1 MQETGQYPRA
11 AGRSYPDRVRLNLRS
26 SRARCGA
33 LVAAVAAA
41 TVLAGCGSGDGAPKP
56 AANERPGR
64 GGALTVLVP
73 VVPPV
78 GDPHRV
84 VGAVGAMAHGVLFRQ
99 LYVHVPGRAEA
110 VPDLAAGPAEVSDDG
125 RTIVVPVRRTGRF
138 GPDGG
143 EPITAR
149 DVEHGLERALAD
161 PVAGPPARRLLGT
174 VQGLGPVGTWRDVP
188 GITAVGDDRL
198 ELRLRSPAATEALEG
213 LASAASTPIPVRLPR
228 TGGALPADAQ
238 LFSGP
243 YAPSRAGSAPL
254 APGVVRLARNPV
266 WRGES
271 DPRPAYADVITF
283 VPAAPTAAAWRT
295 LAGRGLVL
303 GPAAPREVERIARRR
318 DRGQL
323 AVSPLPVTRYVALSP
338 RAAGLRDVFVRRAL
352 VAALDREAILRAAGG
367 GVLASHF
374 LPPGVP
380 GHDESGGVDGTGAP
394 ELREPGGDPRLAA
407 ADLRRAGFADG
418 RYAGPV
424 LRAVRG
430 PSRTDAAI
438 ARTARASWGPLGV
451 RLRIEV
457 LEGAALRAAC
467 TDRSGRVAVCLS
479 ASTGGAL
486 SDPEALL
493 APLVRGRAGSRVDA
507 AMAASAELP
516 GGPLRARAWAG
527 INRAAVEQAIG
538 APWRWDERPL
548 LVSRDVIGAVDERT
562 GTWDLAFTSLDA
574 RARRGQSR

>member
-11 AGRSYPDRVRLNLRS
+11 AARSYPHPVRSNPRRPHVL
-26 SRARCGA
+26 AAAA
-33 LVAAVAAA
+33 LVLAV
-41 TVLAGCGSGDGAPKP
+41 AGCGSGDGGPKP

-64 GGALTVLVP
+64 GGELTVLTP

-84 VGAVGAMAHGVLFRQ
+84 AGAPGAMAHGVLFRQ

-110 VPDLAAGPAEVSDDG
+110 VPDLAAGPAEVADDG
-125 RTIVVPVRRTGRF
+125 RTITVPVRRTGRF
-138 GPDGG
+138 GPEGG
-143 EPITAR
+143 ERITAR

-174 VQGLGPVGTWRDVP
+174 VEGLGPVGTWRDVP
-188 GITAVGDDRL
+188 GITAVNDDTL
-198 ELRLRSPAATEALEG
+198 VLRLRAPAAVAALEG
-213 LASAASTPIPVRLPR
+213 LATAASTPIPAALPR
-228 TGGALPADAQ
+228 RAGRLPADAQ
-238 LFSGP
+238 VFSGP
-243 YAPSRAGSAPL
+243 YTPAGDRMAPL
-254 APGVVRLARNPV
+254 APGVVRLTRNPA
-266 WRGES
+266 WRRES
-271 DPRPAYADVITF
+271 DPRPAYADAITF
-283 VPAAPTAAAWRT
+283 VPAARIPAAWRT
-295 LAGRGLVL
+295 LSGRGLVL
-303 GPAAPREVERIARRR
+303 GPAAPPEVARIARRR

-352 VAALDREAILRAAGG
+352 VAALDRDAILRAAGG
-367 GVLASHF
+367 GALASHY

-394 ELREPGGDPRLAA
+394 ELREPSGDPRLAA

-418 RYAGPV
+418 RYDGPV

-430 PSRTDAAI
+430 PSRADAAA
-438 ARTARASWGPLGV
+438 ARVARDSWGPLGA
-451 RLRIEV
+451 RLRVDV
-457 LEGAALRAAC
+457 LEGGALRAAC

-479 ASTGGAL
+479 ASAGGAL

-493 APLVRGRAGSRVDA
+493 APLARGRAGSRVDA
-507 AMAASAELP
+507 AMAASADLP
-516 GGPLRARAWAG
+516 EGPLRSRAWAG
-527 INRAAVEQAIG
+527 INRAAVDMAIG

-548 LVSRDVIGAVDERT
+548 LVSRDVLGAVDERT

>member
-1 MQETGQYPRA
+1 MQETGQYHRPG
-11 AGRSYPDRVRLNLRS
+11 GRPYSDRVRPNLGS
-26 SRARCGA
+26 PRARRRA
-33 LVAAVAAA
+33 LAASALAAVASL
-41 TVLAGCGSGDGAPKP
+41 TGCGAGDGGPKP
-56 AANERPGR
+56 AVNERPGR
-64 GGALTVLVP
+64 GGELTVLTP
-73 VVPPV
+73 VAPAVR
-78 GDPHRV
+78 DPHRV
-84 VGAVGAMAHGVLFRQ
+84 TGAPGAMAHGLLFRQ
-99 LYVHVPGRAEA
+99 LYVHVPDRAEA

-125 RTIVVPVRRTGRF
+125 RTITVPVRRTGRF

-143 EPITAR
+143 ERITAG

-161 PVAGPPARRLLGT
+161 PVAGPPARRLLGSIE
-174 VQGLGPVGTWRDVP
+174 GLGPVGVWRDIP
-188 GITAVGDDRL
+188 GITAVGEDRL
-198 ELRLRSPAATEALEG
+198 ELRLRTAAASEALEG
-213 LASAASTPIPVRLPR
+213 LASPASTPIPAGLPR
-228 TGGALPADAQ
+228 AAGALPADAQ
-238 LFSGP
+238 LYSGP
-243 YAPSRAGSAPL
+243 YAPAADRAAPL
-254 APGVVRLARNPV
+254 APGVVRLARNPP

-271 DPRPAYADVITF
+271 DPRPAYANAITF
-283 VPAAPTAAAWRT
+283 VPAKLPAAAWRT

-303 GPAAPREVERIARRR
+303 GPAAPPEVARIARRR

-338 RAAGLRDVFVRRAL
+338 RAPGLTDLFVRRAL
-352 VAALDREAILRAAGG
+352 VASLDREAILRAAGG
-367 GVLASHF
+367 GELASHY

-380 GHDESGGVDGTGAP
+380 GHDESGGVDGTGSP
-394 ELREPGGDPRLAA
+394 ELREPSGDPRLAA

-418 RYAGPV
+418 RYDGPV

-438 ARTARASWGPLGV
+438 ARAARASWRPLGV
-451 RLRIEV
+451 RLRVDV
-457 LEGAALRAAC
+457 LEGRALRVAC

-479 ASTGGAL
+479 ASVGGAV

-493 APLVRGRAGSRVDA
+493 APLARGRAGSRVDE

-516 GGPLRARAWAG
+516 EGPLRARAWAG
-527 INRAAVEQAIG
+527 INRAAVDTAIG

-574 RARRGQSR
+574 RARGGAR